1 SKYSLAQQNA
11 QREKALFD
19 EGIVAQRRVQEAQ
32 AALRESEA
40 ALYQARSALRMAGVG
55 EGPHGSSSAARR
67 AEDGFVLRAAKAG
80 IVSDIEAKLGQR
92 VDASTPLMRLTQAD
106 VLTADIQVPVSEA
119 ANWSAGT
126 PVKIKGTGIAG

>member
-1 SKYSLAQQNA
+1 NA

-80 IVSDIEAKLGQR
+80 IVSDIEAKLG
-92 VDASTPLMRLTQAD
+92 
-106 VLTADIQVPVSEA
+106 
-119 ANWSAGT
+119 
-126 PVKIKGTGIAG
+126 

>member
-1 SKYSLAQQNA
+1 
-11 QREKALFD
+11 
-19 EGIVAQRRVQEAQ
+19 
-32 AALRESEA
+32 
-40 ALYQARSALRMAGVG
+40 GVG

-126 PVKIKGTGIAG
+126 PVKIKGTGIA